1 MRKILTH
8 LALGLLAIGQVN
20 AQRKSDLIA
29 QNQDLKFRLDSVQRT
44 VSTAQK
50 NERIAQQQAQDL
62 QAQVTE
68 LKDANATLL
77 KNLNSFSTLSKQNT
91 ENINKTLA
99 TLKQREAQLGTMFN
113 TMAAHDSTAVV
124 VLTHTKQALG
134 ENAKVQVLQGGV
146 IVISES
152 LDFFFDNGMG
162 TKLSEKAKGWLA
174 NVAKILNANPNTVAT
189 LEGLSMTGELDMAL
203 QQAAAVAA
211 SLLKDNGIAGN
222 RLTAR
227 GVDGG
232 LKEGI
237 QVRIHPNY
245 QAFYA
250 QARNDVRE

>member
-1 MRKILTH
+1 MKTTFAIIVLGI
-8 LALGLLAIGQVN
+8 LALVPVN
-20 AQRKSDLIA
+20 GQRKSELIA
-29 QNQDLKFRLDSVQRT
+29 QNQKLKFELDSVQRT
-44 VSTAQK
+44 VSTAEK

-62 QAQVTE
+62 QEQVSE

-162 TKLSEKAKGWLA
+162 TQLSEGAKGWLV
-174 NVAKILNANPNTVAT
+174 NLTKILNANPNTAVT

-211 SLLKDNGIAGN
+211 SLLKDHGIEGS
-222 RLTAR
+222 RLTAK
-227 GVDGG
+227 GLDGG

-245 QAFYA
+245 PAFYA
-250 QARNDVRE
+250 QARDDVRE